1 MELPPGDIW
10 QYPGTFLVVGE
21 ARDAVKSPALHR
33 TFPTHRENHP
43 TPNASRS
50 EAGKPHTKASLTN
63 DLLPILLDLSSLPFD
78 GFPPPAP
85 LKVPSSEQC
94 RLHHPAM
101 SQMSQGPSYF
111 STDYF
116 STCLPRPRSL
126 DPNLLCPASAS
137 SSQDIH
143 SPINLFSLR
152 RHIWPGEHRV
162 FSPHRMDPLCF
173 DENPINPL
181 PVPVGLSPAA
191 QPWRTLSF
199 LRTTALFFQTK

>member
-1 MELPPGDIW
+1 MDLVPGNYTPVSRLEGSGFQQVGRGTWMELPPGDIW

-50 EAGKPHTKASLTN
+50 EAGKPRTKASLTN
-63 DLLPILLDLSSLPFD
+63 DLLPILQDLSSLPFD

-101 SQMSQGPSYF
+101 SRMSQGP
-111 STDYF
+111 
-116 STCLPRPRSL
+116 LISL
-126 DPNLLCPASAS
+126 
-137 SSQDIH
+137 QI
-143 SPINLFSLR
+143 I
-152 RHIWPGEHRV
+152 
-162 FSPHRMDPLCF
+162 SPHACL
-173 DENPINPL
+173 
-181 PVPVGLSPAA
+181 GQGA
-191 QPWRTLSF
+191 
-199 LRTTALFFQTK
+199 